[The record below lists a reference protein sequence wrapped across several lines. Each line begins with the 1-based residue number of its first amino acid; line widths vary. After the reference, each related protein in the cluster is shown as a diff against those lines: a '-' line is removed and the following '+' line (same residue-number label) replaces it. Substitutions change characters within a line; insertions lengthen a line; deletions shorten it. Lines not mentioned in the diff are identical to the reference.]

1 MTTAERD
8 LGQTDG
14 NITLWI
20 TLLSADP
27 VMNAEAELTAE
38 RSKTSGV
45 QRLQNEENYLDKGA
59 EILTAIDW
67 RNESTTSLNPS

>member
-38 RSKTSGV
+38 RSKT
-45 QRLQNEENYLDKGA
+45 
-59 EILTAIDW
+59 
-67 RNESTTSLNPS
+67 